1 MPARHFVSFFKQG
14 SSTVGRCTLDQ
25 HERAIQVQSILADR
39 VGGRGAI
46 NIVPVLLAI
55 HVVAA
60 SVVMTMMH
68 IRIVRMTVSHRFVHV
83 RMRVRLFT
91 VPKEI
96 MGVLVMRVVPM
107 LMVMRQFVVLMQVIV
122 VFTYVQPHADGHQSA
137 CQPKRHIRM
146 FGEEQQR

>member
-1 MPARHFVSFFKQG
+1 MPARHSVSFFKQC
-14 SSTVGRCTLDQ
+14 SSTVGRGTLDQ
-25 HERAIQVQSILADR
+25 HERAVQVQPIPADR

-46 NIVPVLLAI
+46 HTVPVLLAI

-96 MGVLVMRVVPM
+96 MGVLVMRVMPM
-107 LMVMRQFVVLMQVIV
+107 LMVMLQCGGFMQMIV
-122 VFTYVQPHADGHQSA
+122 VFAHVQPHADSHQAAS
-137 CQPKRHIRM
+137 QPKRRIRL